1 MYFILCAC
9 ASCVY
14 AHHMSAGGRRGQQS
28 LSDALELGLESV
40 GSFKCVLGP
49 KTLVLCASGALKQ
62 LNQFPNPLLV
72 SYLN

>member
-9 ASCVY
+9 VGCVY

-40 GSFKCVLGP
+40 GSLSVFWDP
-49 KTLVLCASGALKQ
+49 KL
-62 LNQFPNPLLV
+62 
-72 SYLN
+72 